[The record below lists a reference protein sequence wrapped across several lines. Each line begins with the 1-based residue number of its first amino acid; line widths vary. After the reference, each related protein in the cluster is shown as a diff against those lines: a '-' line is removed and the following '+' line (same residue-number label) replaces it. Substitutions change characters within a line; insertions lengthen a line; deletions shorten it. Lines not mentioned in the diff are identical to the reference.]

1 MTPELRAA
9 TVLDPLGNWFAS
21 NPKVVAAV
29 AAAIRDAE
37 RAAYERAAEVVS
49 RLGRD
54 KYYDASHP
62 EQIRRTHDAADA
74 ILALIDKEP
83 TDEKDTDRI

>member
-9 TVLDPLGNWFAS
+9 TVLAPLGNWFAS

-29 AAAIRDAE
+29 ASAIRDAT
-37 RAAYERAAEVVS
+37 RAAYERAAKEIACACLDKPEC
-49 RLGRD
+49 RHPHACCRD
-54 KYYDASHP
+54 DVA
-62 EQIRRTHDAADA
+62 A

-83 TDEKDTDRI
+83 T